1 MNNYQNQTPPPVLRN
16 HHQHQQL
23 QQQQQQQQLHHN
35 NHHFSSTA
43 IAAATVAIPSTIQL
57 TPSHQ
62 LHQHHHGHHLQQPT
76 NHAMMQQHH
85 QQQQQHHFTTP
96 AAPLP
101 PLPPTP
107 QSLTAV
113 AANATTTTSAALS
126 SSAAAQTKLATPQQ
140 QPQPLISNSLAI
152 RQEIQRF
159 ESVHPSIYAIY
170 DLIDLLPITDAQ
182 IAQQIRDHVVCIED
196 SFVNSQEWTISRS
209 VPDLRLGIVGSLN
222 SGKSALVH
230 RYLTGSY
237 MQEESPE
244 GGRFKKEVFIDGQ
257 SYLLLIRDEGGAP
270 EMQFAAWVDAVI
282 FVFSLENESSFNTVY
297 NYYTKMAHFRNGQ
310 EIPMILVGTQDAI
323 SERNPRVID
332 DSRARKL
339 ANDLKRCSYYETCAT
354 YGLNVERVFQD
365 ACQKILS
372 QRLPLP
378 ANVTSRPT
386 TPQGT
391 RLGIASYH
399 HNSQNGTNTNGFA
412 SSNPSSNSMQT
423 SGAGGGAAGNLTL
436 PHRHHVLSSSTHH
449 IPMRMSADFVH
460 GEQQHSLPPTGNAQ
474 KLWQQQQ
481 PQETQHV
488 QLRSHHNR
496 ERDYNLT
503 NENNNITKYNP
514 QGSNSQ
520 NSSASEQLAPL
531 SLVPLREKDSNLAV
545 SGKDLPTPTSTP
557 TASRKSRRRSNLFI
571 PSSSK
576 KGEKEMKNG
585 ELGSGRSIPIKQGY
599 LYKRSSKSL
608 NKEWKKKYVTL
619 CDDGRLTYHP
629 SLHDYMD
636 DVHGKEIPLQYVTV
650 KVPGQKPR
658 GSKSIITNSALTTSM
673 LSTNN
678 AFEPLKESAVKSNSS
693 QQTSGDE
700 GIAMSN
706 SNSQTFIAGT
716 TENSQRELLAVN
728 ASNKLEAQTPN
739 VKKRHRR
746 MKSSSVKS
754 NEIDDSDGYEFYIVS
769 LDSKQWHFEAANS
782 EERDEWVA
790 AIEQEIFK
798 SLQTIES
805 TKLKPAT
812 TSELASMVTIRTRVP
827 GNGYCVDCDAPNPE
841 WASLNLGVLMC
852 IECSG
857 IHRNLGSHI
866 SKVRS
871 LGLDDWPAG
880 HLSVMLAIGNSLAN
894 SVWESNTRQRT
905 KPKPNSSREEKEAWI
920 RSKYEAKEFLTQQNT
935 NTNATP
941 GQQLIEAVI
950 RSDMKSIVLI
960 LANANTEVTNANVSP
975 RDVRTPLLLACAIG
989 NLAIAQLLI
998 WNGANIKHTDHEGRT
1013 CLAYARAAQSLATAK
1028 SLKAA
1033 AAAAANSQNASTS
1046 NTNSSMASNTSSS
1059 SSSVSNATT
1068 TSTNSVSASNS
1079 CSTANNST
1087 TTNGGI
1093 PAPHYSVE
1101 ETTALVEL
1109 LTGLGCPESAP
1120 LTASGTLPRRRDT
1133 LGTPYEKTVSG
1144 VI

>member
-1 MNNYQNQTPPPVLRN
+1 MSNYHPHPHALP
-16 HHQHQQL
+16 HPHPQQL
-23 QQQQQQQQLHHN
+23 QNQLQN
-35 NHHFSSTA
+35 
-43 IAAATVAIPSTIQL
+43 
-57 TPSHQ
+57 
-62 LHQHHHGHHLQQPT
+62 HLQ
-76 NHAMMQQHH
+76 NHNQNQ
-85 QQQQQHHFTTP
+85 
-96 AAPLP
+96 LP
-101 PLPPTP
+101 PPQQRHNPTP
-107 QSLTAV
+107 NAASLQLQSGGA
-113 AANATTTTSAALS
+113 SS
-126 SSAAAQTKLATPQQ
+126 SSAAAASSSILVAQP
-140 QPQPLISNSLAI
+140 PQPLISNSLAI

-170 DLIDLLPITDAQ
+170 NLIDLLPQADAQ
-182 IAQQIRDHVVCIED
+182 IAQSIRDHVVCIED

-270 EMQFAAWVDAVI
+270 EMQFAGWVDAVI

-310 EIPMILVGTQDAI
+310 DIPMILVGTQDAI

-332 DSRARKL
+332 DTRARKL
-339 ANDLKRCSYYETCAT
+339 ASDLKRCSYYETCAT

-378 ANVTSRPT
+378 PQMQPPRPT
-386 TPQGT
+386 TPQGS
-391 RLGIASYH
+391 RLGLAPY
-399 HNSQNGTNTNGFA
+399 QATPTNGQR
-412 SSNPSSNSMQT
+412 SQQQQ
-423 SGAGGGAAGNLTL
+423 L
-436 PHRHHVLSSSTHH
+436 PL
-449 IPMRMSADFVH
+449 RMSTDFTQA
-460 GEQQHSLPPTGNAQ
+460 EQ
-474 KLWQQQQ
+474 KLWSLQSSAA
-481 PQETQHV
+481 PTTAT
-488 QLRSHHNR
+488 
-496 ERDYNLT
+496 T

-514 QGSNSQ
+514 AAASSLLQGDCSQ
-520 NSSASEQLAPL
+520 VQLRDPRDLAP
-531 SLVPLREKDSNLAV
+531 PP
-545 SGKDLPTPTSTP
+545 GKELPTPTSTP
-557 TASRKSRRRSNLFI
+557 TTSRKSRRRSNLFI

-576 KGEKEMKNG
+576 KADKEKEPKSS

-658 GSKSIITNSALTTSM
+658 GSKSIITNSALTSSLMANGQRTQNA
-673 LSTNN
+673 LSDGIGCLTLAKDNQRKLSEKLSLLG
-678 AFEPLKESAVKSNSS
+678 AAPGAAGGGAEPLKSNSS

-706 SNSQTFIAGT
+706 SNSQTFIAGEAT
-716 TENSQRELLAVN
+716 ATAT
-728 ASNKLEAQTPN
+728 NKLEAQTPN

-746 MKSSSVKS
+746 MKSSSVKAT
-754 NEIDDSDGYEFYIVS
+754 EADDNDGYEFYIVS

-790 AIEQEIFK
+790 AVEQEIFK
-798 SLQTIES
+798 SLQSIES
-805 TKLKPAT
+805 TKTKQAT
-812 TSELASMVTIRTRVP
+812 STDLAAMLAIRQRVP
-827 GNGYCVDCDAPNPE
+827 GNGYCVDCGAQNPE

-857 IHRNLGSHI
+857 VHRNLGSHI

-871 LGLDDWPAG
+871 LGLDDWPSP

-894 SVWESNTRQRT
+894 SVWEANTRQRA
-905 KPKPNSSREEKEAWI
+905 KPTAQSSREDKERWI
-920 RSKYEAKEFLTQQNT
+920 RSKYEAKEFLSPLSSGPS
-935 NTNATP
+935 AHP

-950 RSDMKSIVLI
+950 RADIKSIVSI
-960 LANANTEVTNANVSP
+960 LANCPSEVTNANVSA

-1028 SLKAA
+1028 SIKAA
-1033 AAAAANSQNASTS
+1033 AAAQAGTTIPAPAPPAA
-1046 NTNSSMASNTSSS
+1046 
-1059 SSSVSNATT
+1059 
-1068 TSTNSVSASNS
+1068 
-1079 CSTANNST
+1079 
-1087 TTNGGI
+1087 NGGI
-1093 PAPHYSVE
+1093 PAPQYNVE
-1101 ETTALVEL
+1101 DTTALVEL
-1109 LTGLGCPESAP
+1109 LEGLGCPEAAP

-1133 LGTPYEKTVSG
+1133 LGTPYEKSVSG

>member
-1 MNNYQNQTPPPVLRN
+1 MLAVKNFFLPER
-16 HHQHQQL
+16 
-23 QQQQQQQQLHHN
+23 
-35 NHHFSSTA
+35 A
-43 IAAATVAIPSTIQL
+43 K
-57 TPSHQ
+57 
-62 LHQHHHGHHLQQPT
+62 
-76 NHAMMQQHH
+76 
-85 QQQQQHHFTTP
+85 
-96 AAPLP
+96 APE
-101 PLPPTP
+101 TP
-107 QSLTAV
+107 QRFSRMPEAFLRSIRRRSLRVKRA
-113 AANATTTTSAALS
+113 
-126 SSAAAQTKLATPQQ
+126 K
-140 QPQPLISNSLAI
+140 SL
-152 RQEIQRF
+152 
-159 ESVHPSIYAIY
+159 
-170 DLIDLLPITDAQ
+170 
-182 IAQQIRDHVVCIED
+182 VVPDRSEKRKSD

-270 EMQFAAWVDAVI
+270 EMQFAGWVDAVI

-310 EIPMILVGTQDAI
+310 DIPMILVGTQDAI

-332 DSRARKL
+332 DTRARKL
-339 ANDLKRCSYYETCAT
+339 ASDLKRCSYYETCAT

-378 ANVTSRPT
+378 PQVQPARPT
-386 TPQGT
+386 TPQGN
-391 RLGIASYH
+391 RLGLAPYQAPS
-399 HNSQNGTNTNGFA
+399 TNGQR
-412 SSNPSSNSMQT
+412 SQQ
-423 SGAGGGAAGNLTL
+423 L
-436 PHRHHVLSSSTHH
+436 PL
-449 IPMRMSADFVH
+449 RMSADFAQA
-460 GEQQHSLPPTGNAQ
+460 EQ
-474 KLWQQQQ
+474 KLWSLQA
-481 PQETQHV
+481 TT
-488 QLRSHHNR
+488 SSSINSTTTTT
-496 ERDYNLT
+496 T

-514 QGSNSQ
+514 GAASSLQGDCSQ
-520 NSSASEQLAPL
+520 VQLRDPRDLAP
-531 SLVPLREKDSNLAV
+531 PP
-545 SGKDLPTPTSTP
+545 GKELPTPTSTP
-557 TASRKSRRRSNLFI
+557 TTSRKSRRRSNLFI

-576 KGEKEMKNG
+576 KADKEKEPKG
-585 ELGSGRSIPIKQGY
+585 SELGSGRSIPIKQGY

-658 GSKSIITNSALTTSM
+658 GSKSIITNSALTSSLMANGQRAQNT
-673 LSTNN
+673 LSDGIGCLTLAKDNQRKLSEKLSLLG
-678 AFEPLKESAVKSNSS
+678 AGSGATGAGGEPLKSNSS

-706 SNSQTFIAGT
+706 SNSQTFIAGG
-716 TENSQRELLAVN
+716 EA
-728 ASNKLEAQTPN
+728 ANKLEAQTPN

-746 MKSSSVKS
+746 MKSSSVKA
-754 NEIDDSDGYEFYIVS
+754 NEADDNDGYEFYIVS

-790 AIEQEIFK
+790 AVEQEIFK
-798 SLQTIES
+798 SLQSIES
-805 TKLKPAT
+805 SKTKQAT
-812 TSELASMVTIRTRVP
+812 STDLAAMLAIRQRVP
-827 GNGYCVDCDAPNPE
+827 GNGFCVDCGAPNPE

-857 IHRNLGSHI
+857 VHRNLGSHI

-871 LGLDDWPAG
+871 LGLDDWPSP

-894 SVWESNTRQRT
+894 SVWESNTRQRV
-905 KPKPNSSREEKEAWI
+905 KPTSQASREEKERWV
-920 RSKYEAKEFLTQQNT
+920 RSKYEAKEFLTPLGNGSS
-935 NTNATP
+935 AHPSPSP

-950 RSDMKSIVLI
+950 RADIKSIVSI
-960 LANANTEVTNANVSP
+960 LANCPSEVTNANVSA

-1028 SLKAA
+1028 SIKAA
-1033 AAAAANSQNASTS
+1033 AAAQAG
-1046 NTNSSMASNTSSS
+1046 
-1059 SSSVSNATT
+1059 TT
-1068 TSTNSVSASNS
+1068 IPAP
-1079 CSTANNST
+1079 APP
-1087 TTNGGI
+1087 TNGGI
-1093 PAPHYSVE
+1093 PAPQYNVE
-1101 ETTALVEL
+1101 DTTALVEL
-1109 LTGLGCPESAP
+1109 LEGLGCPEAAP

-1133 LGTPYEKTVSG
+1133 LGTPYEKSVSG

>member
-1 MNNYQNQTPPPVLRN
+1 MILNMENLRKFFRLLSDYSKPNGQLYVYTTFYKQFGLLNMN
-16 HHQHQQL
+16 H
-23 QQQQQQQQLHHN
+23 
-35 NHHFSSTA
+35 
-43 IAAATVAIPSTIQL
+43 
-57 TPSHQ
+57 
-62 LHQHHHGHHLQQPT
+62 
-76 NHAMMQQHH
+76 
-85 QQQQQHHFTTP
+85 
-96 AAPLP
+96 
-101 PLPPTP
+101 
-107 QSLTAV
+107 
-113 AANATTTTSAALS
+113 
-126 SSAAAQTKLATPQQ
+126 
-140 QPQPLISNSLAI
+140 
-152 RQEIQRF
+152 
-159 ESVHPSIYAIY
+159 
-170 DLIDLLPITDAQ
+170 
-182 IAQQIRDHVVCIED
+182 

-257 SYLLLIRDEGGAP
+257 SYLLLIRDEGGPP

-282 FVFSLENESSFNTVY
+282 FVFSLENESSFNTIY
-297 NYYTKMAHFRNGQ
+297 NYYNKMAHFRNGQ
-310 EIPMILVGTQDAI
+310 DLPMILVGTQDAI
-323 SERNPRVID
+323 SERNPRLID

-339 ANDLKRCSYYETCAT
+339 ANDLRRCSYYETCAT

-365 ACQKILS
+365 ACQKILQ
-372 QRLPLP
+372 QRIPLP
-378 ANVTSRPT
+378 PAVNSRPT

-391 RLGIASYH
+391 RLGIASFH
-399 HNSQNGTNTNGFA
+399 HNSNNHGGANANGFSA
-412 SSNPSSNSMQT
+412 STSSVQGAVST
-423 SGAGGGAAGNLTL
+423 SSLTL
-436 PHRHHVLSSSTHH
+436 PHRHHALSTSSHH

-460 GEQQHSLPPTGNAQ
+460 SEQQQHSLPPNQ
-474 KLWQQQQ
+474 KAWQQQQ
-481 PQETQHV
+481 QH
-488 QLRSHHNR
+488 QKEQQQRDR
-496 ERDYNLT
+496 ELSILA
-503 NENNNITKYNP
+503 NENNNITKFTP
-514 QGSNSQ
+514 THHQHQQQQIQQQQQHPHHQSNQQ
-520 NSSASEQLAPL
+520 NAESLPPL
-531 SLVPLREKDSNLAV
+531 SLVPLRENKDNS
-545 SGKDLPTPTSTP
+545 SSGIGGGGGSSGGGKDLPTPTSTP
-557 TASRKSRRRSNLFI
+557 TTSRKSRRRSNLFI

-576 KGEKEMKNG
+576 KGEKDLKNG

-673 LSTNN
+673 HMNGRSHGQNGLSEGIGCLSIVKDSKEKKLTEKVLLT
-678 AFEPLKESAVKSNSS
+678 AFDTLREPVKSNSS

-706 SNSQTFIAGT
+706 SNSQTFIAG
-716 TENSQRELLAVN
+716 SDSQQQLQQQQRELLAVN
-728 ASNKLEAQTPN
+728 AATKLESQTPN

-754 NEIDDSDGYEFYIVS
+754 NEVDDSDIYEFFVVS
-769 LDSKQWHFEAANS
+769 LDSKQWHFEAATS
-782 EERDEWVA
+782 EDRDEWVA

-798 SLQTIES
+798 SLQGIES
-805 TKLKPAT
+805 AKTKPAT

-880 HLSVMLAIGNSLAN
+880 HLRVMLAIGNSLAN
-894 SVWESNTRQRT
+894 SVWEANSRQRN
-905 KPKPNSSREEKEAWI
+905 KPKPNSAREEKEAWI
-920 RSKYEAKEFLTQQNT
+920 RSKYEAKEFLALCNANT
-935 NTNATP
+935 STTP

-950 RSDMKSIVLI
+950 RSDIKSIILI
-960 LANANTEVTNANVSP
+960 LATSSKEVTNANVSP

-1033 AAAAANSQNASTS
+1033 AANVANGGCNT
-1046 NTNSSMASNTSSS
+1046 NTNSSTASNTSSCS
-1059 SSSVSNATT
+1059 STASTTATT
-1068 TSTNSVSASNS
+1068 TTTSNGVASGSVSA
-1079 CSTANNST
+1079 AA
-1087 TTNGGI
+1087 TNGGI
-1093 PAPHYSVE
+1093 PTPQYSVE

-1109 LTGLGCPESAP
+1109 LTSLGCPESAP

-1133 LGTPYEKTVSG
+1133 LGTPYEKTVTG